1 MRGDGR
7 QPDRALQRGVS
18 FFVMIFFSLW
28 SSKDAIFD
36 CVSVA
41 MATREEQYIASQ
53 ALSNGNVA
61 IVIP

>member
-1 MRGDGR
+1 
-7 QPDRALQRGVS
+7 
-18 FFVMIFFSLW
+18 MIFFSLW